1 MLELDNLHRMS
12 LKGTTNGYKII
23 KAVDLTLLA
32 HAQLLDYGKYRV
44 MSCIPVSLYKK
55 VRTQEDLV
63 HKKFNR
69 ALSASK
75 KDLKSV
81 EAFVK
86 SCLSLIKGYELVIA
100 TAKSRGLTALDID
113 FFNFQCSDCREIYV
127 VPTPDMKSLLRK
139 EIKSDNLCIY
149 TMQELGHL
157 LSNDKIAYQFKT
169 RFDAQLTG
177 AKAVDTTKTH

>member
-1 MLELDNLHRMS
+1 MLELDNLHRLS
-12 LKGTTNGYKII
+12 LKGTTNGYQII

-32 HAQLLDYGKYRV
+32 HQQLLEYGKYRV

-63 HKKFNR
+63 DKRFNQ
-69 ALSASK
+69 ALAATK
-75 KDLKSV
+75 KDLKIV
-81 EAFVK
+81 AAFVK
-86 SCLSLIKGYELVIA
+86 SCLSLIKGYELVIK
-100 TAKSRGLTALDID
+100 TAKAKGLTALDID
-113 FFNFQCSDCREIYV
+113 FFNFQCSDGREIYV
-127 VPTPDMKSLLRK
+127 VPHADMKALLRK

-157 LSNDKIAYQFKT
+157 LSDDKIAYELKT

-177 AKAVDTTKTH
+177 AKSVG